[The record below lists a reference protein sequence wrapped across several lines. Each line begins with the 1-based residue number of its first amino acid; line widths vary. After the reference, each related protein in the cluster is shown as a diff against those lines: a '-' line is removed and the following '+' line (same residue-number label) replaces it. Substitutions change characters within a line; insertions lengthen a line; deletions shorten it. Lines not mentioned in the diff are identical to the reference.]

1 MDIRLLSRKYA
12 VRKLNINDVDIIYDM
27 SYKNEIFY
35 KYHPPFV
42 TKESIIEDMEALPPH
57 KNYEDK
63 YYIGFFENDSLVANM
78 DLILGYPTDEIAF
91 IGLCIC

>member
-1 MDIRLLSRKYA
+1 MILDKWIYTNKNLTAEMEMDIRLLSRKYA

-42 TKESIIEDMEALPPH
+42 TKKVL
-57 KNYEDK
+57 
-63 YYIGFFENDSLVANM
+63 
-78 DLILGYPTDEIAF
+78 
-91 IGLCIC
+91 

>member
-27 SYKNEIFY
+27 SCKNEIFY

-42 TKESIIEDMEALPPH
+42 TKESIIEDMEALH
-57 KNYEDK
+57 LTRTMK
-63 YYIGFFENDSLVANM
+63 ISITL
-78 DLILGYPTDEIAF
+78 AF
-91 IGLCIC
+91 LRTIHW

>member
-27 SYKNEIFY
+27 SCKNEIFY

-42 TKESIIEDMEALPPH
+42 T
-57 KNYEDK
+57 
-63 YYIGFFENDSLVANM
+63 
-78 DLILGYPTDEIAF
+78 
-91 IGLCIC
+91 